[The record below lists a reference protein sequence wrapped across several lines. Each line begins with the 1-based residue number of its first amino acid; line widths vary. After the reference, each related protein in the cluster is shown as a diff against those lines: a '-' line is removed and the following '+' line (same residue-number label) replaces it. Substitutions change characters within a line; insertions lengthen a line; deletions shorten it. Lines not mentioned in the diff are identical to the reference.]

1 MRSSWRIKRKQSIT
15 RHSQWHNEGSA
26 PDFPLWIA
34 WGVSIGENMDK
45 IDRLIMKAQPRW
57 EPWQRLEQGNPYMEK
72 TCEDLL
78 NMMCP
83 DTPGGY
89 SAPPMRTRE
98 WERFIYAL
106 LHSSSTGGPEEI
118 SYSAL
123 DHLPPS
129 EIKTDQPAEEPE
141 ADNKFMTAYERLY
154 GKEGG

>member
-1 MRSSWRIKRKQSIT
+1 
-15 RHSQWHNEGSA
+15 
-26 PDFPLWIA
+26 
-34 WGVSIGENMDK
+34 MDK

-89 SAPPMRTRE
+89 SA
-98 WERFIYAL
+98 
-106 LHSSSTGGPEEI
+106 
-118 SYSAL
+118 L